1 MSKIH
6 TSGYRMYLFYMIS
19 KTKYLV
25 LQILLAIKNNNVK
38 KIPNYDPEH
47 QLHLQKILRNFL
59 RAGAAVT
66 PMKIGYDELIR
77 AGQVSKLGSVKM

>member
-1 MSKIH
+1 M
-6 TSGYRMYLFYMIS
+6 
-19 KTKYLV
+19 YLV

-77 AGQVSKLGSVKM
+77 AGQVSTFRECQNVKMSISVFLKHS